1 MILADNPSLDDA
13 IELVSSFFSLS
24 LEMLCI
30 SSFDG
35 RFLRLNAEWEKTL
48 GYSLNELEG
57 CEYITLVHPEDVEG
71 TTKALQDLEKGQ
83 PVLNFTNRYRCK
95 DGSYKWI
102 EWRAVKN
109 DSYVF
114 SAARDVTDKI
124 IREQALCESEALSRT
139 KLKALLDPNTD
150 MDRLSLAEMVD
161 VEALTSIAR
170 DFFALVKIPCG
181 ILDVEGNVVVAIG
194 WQDICTKYHR
204 LHPDTL
210 KNCLESDTMLSSN
223 VAPGTY
229 RAYRCKNNL
238 WDLVTPIMVGDKH
251 VGNIF
256 LGQFMY
262 DDEEPDDNYFRMQA
276 SQYGFNE
283 EEYLKALHRV
293 PRCSREKVDAAMAF
307 YGKLAGLLSNLSF
320 GTLKLAKA
328 LNDKEQADMKYQTL
342 FNEMLDGFALH
353 EVICNDSGEPIDY
366 RFLAVN
372 PSFERITGLK
382 NSDIAGKRI
391 LEVLPQVEQH
401 WISTYGR
408 VAITGEPAYFEN
420 YSVSLDKYFEVTAY
434 RPAPN
439 QFACLFVDVTAR
451 KHAEAERE
459 KLRDQLSQ
467 AQKIESVGR
476 LAGGVAHDFNNM
488 LSIILG
494 HAQFME
500 DDIDRQS
507 PLYESLNEIIKAGK
521 RSAELTRQL
530 LAFARKQTIS
540 PQVLDLNSTM
550 QNMMKML
557 DRLIGED
564 ISLIWQPGSNLG
576 NILIDPSQLDQI
588 LANLCINAR
597 DAIGNIGQVII
608 ETSEAVF
615 SEDNCLGKDDL
626 IPGEYV
632 VLSVSDNGCG
642 IPKEVMPKLF
652 EPFFTTKETGKGTGL
667 GLATVHGIVKQNNGC
682 ITVYSEPGVG
692 STFKIYLP
700 RYKGSLSISR
710 PDELGTS
717 LSLGKGTI
725 LLVEDEAAII
735 RLVKRMMEKL
745 GYTVLEALSP
755 GAAIRIAKEHIGTI
769 DLVLTDVI
777 MPEMNGKELISR
789 IRAIYPSIKGLYM
802 SGYTSNVIAHHNILE
817 DDMHFISK
825 PFTIK
830 ELSYK
835 ISDAMKG

>member
-1 MILADNPSLDDA
+1 MSQLAALGVSL
-13 IELVSSFFSLS
+13 
-24 LEMLCI
+24 
-30 SSFDG
+30 
-35 RFLRLNAEWEKTL
+35 
-48 GYSLNELEG
+48 Y
-57 CEYITLVHPEDVEG
+57 
-71 TTKALQDLEKGQ
+71 
-83 PVLNFTNRYRCK
+83 
-95 DGSYKWI
+95 
-102 EWRAVKN
+102 
-109 DSYVF
+109 
-114 SAARDVTDKI
+114 
-124 IREQALCESEALSRT
+124 
-139 KLKALLDPNTD
+139 
-150 MDRLSLAEMVD
+150 
-161 VEALTSIAR
+161 
-170 DFFALVKIPCG
+170 
-181 ILDVEGNVVVAIG
+181 
-194 WQDICTKYHR
+194 
-204 LHPDTL
+204 
-210 KNCLESDTMLSSN
+210 
-223 VAPGTY
+223 
-229 RAYRCKNNL
+229 
-238 WDLVTPIMVGDKH
+238 
-251 VGNIF
+251 
-256 LGQFMY
+256 
-262 DDEEPDDNYFRMQA
+262 
-276 SQYGFNE
+276 
-283 EEYLKALHRV
+283 
-293 PRCSREKVDAAMAF
+293 
-307 YGKLAGLLSNLSF
+307 
-320 GTLKLAKA
+320 
-328 LNDKEQADMKYQTL
+328 
-342 FNEMLDGFALH
+342 
-353 EVICNDSGEPIDY
+353 
-366 RFLAVN
+366 
-372 PSFERITGLK
+372 
-382 NSDIAGKRI
+382 
-391 LEVLPQVEQH
+391 

>member
-114 SAARDVTDKI
+114 SAARDVTDKN

-372 PSFERITGLK
+372 PAFERITGLK

-401 WISTYGR
+401 WM
-408 VAITGEPAYFEN
+408 
-420 YSVSLDKYFEVTAY
+420 
-434 RPAPN
+434 
-439 QFACLFVDVTAR
+439 Q
-451 KHAEAERE
+451 
-459 KLRDQLSQ
+459 RD
-467 AQKIESVGR
+467 
-476 LAGGVAHDFNNM
+476 
-488 LSIILG
+488 
-494 HAQFME
+494 
-500 DDIDRQS
+500 
-507 PLYESLNEIIKAGK
+507 NEICKK
-521 RSAELTRQL
+521 CRQ
-530 LAFARKQTIS
+530 FCK
-540 PQVLDLNSTM
+540 
-550 QNMMKML
+550 
-557 DRLIGED
+557 
-564 ISLIWQPGSNLG
+564 
-576 NILIDPSQLDQI
+576 
-588 LANLCINAR
+588 
-597 DAIGNIGQVII
+597 
-608 ETSEAVF
+608 
-615 SEDNCLGKDDL
+615 
-626 IPGEYV
+626 
-632 VLSVSDNGCG
+632 LSH
-642 IPKEVMPKLF
+642 PYAP
-652 EPFFTTKETGKGTGL
+652 
-667 GLATVHGIVKQNNGC
+667 
-682 ITVYSEPGVG
+682 
-692 STFKIYLP
+692 
-700 RYKGSLSISR
+700 
-710 PDELGTS
+710 
-717 LSLGKGTI
+717 
-725 LLVEDEAAII
+725 
-735 RLVKRMMEKL
+735 
-745 GYTVLEALSP
+745 
-755 GAAIRIAKEHIGTI
+755 
-769 DLVLTDVI
+769 
-777 MPEMNGKELISR
+777 
-789 IRAIYPSIKGLYM
+789 
-802 SGYTSNVIAHHNILE
+802 
-817 DDMHFISK
+817 
-825 PFTIK
+825 
-830 ELSYK
+830 
-835 ISDAMKG
+835 